1 MTDAEGYEV
10 LRTPAF
16 KAVMRALLAA
26 GSWLARWELEGCE
39 ALRGGSV
46 MALDNALSD
55 VVMLGLVEYS
65 PAAGYRLKQPALAR
79 QAGQAL
85 AARPDLDRMY
95 VAKQRA
101 GQVDVGV
108 AVRLPDGDV
117 VLCALTAQE
126 PAGAGVQWAVDAVVA
141 AMGAGGRGQAVEVA
155 HV

>member
-16 KAVMRALLAA
+16 KAVMRELLAA
-26 GSWLARWELEGCE
+26 GSWLARWELEGCAAVQRA
-39 ALRGGSV
+39 ALGSTV
-46 MALDNALSD
+46 ALENALAD
-55 VVMLGLVEYS
+55 VVMLGLVEFS
-65 PAAGYRLKQPALAR
+65 PATGYRLKQPALAR

-117 VLCALTAQE
+117 VLCALTAAE
-126 PAGAGVQWAVDAVVA
+126 PAGAGVQWAADAVA
-141 AMGAGGRGQAVEVA
+141 RCMRGEVA
-155 HV
+155 HG